1 MVRAI
6 IQSYEV
12 YEDLLAKTQKGV
24 EFYGKLDSNVSRLL
38 ERMRS
43 VYKIEQEERDKIL
56 ERLAPKGKTKAS
68 NVMSANI
75 GQQCEWLE
83 CLFDRSCMVLNHI

>member
-1 MVRAI
+1 MVRSI

-38 ERMRS
+38 ERTRS

-56 ERLAPKGKTKAS
+56 ERLAPKGETLSSTLLCWGIISIYK
-68 NVMSANI
+68 SAIN
-75 GQQCEWLE
+75 
-83 CLFDRSCMVLNHI
+83 FF

>member
-56 ERLAPKGKTKAS
+56 ERLAPKGTLLK
-68 NVMSANI
+68 
-75 GQQCEWLE
+75 
-83 CLFDRSCMVLNHI
+83 SCKCYVC